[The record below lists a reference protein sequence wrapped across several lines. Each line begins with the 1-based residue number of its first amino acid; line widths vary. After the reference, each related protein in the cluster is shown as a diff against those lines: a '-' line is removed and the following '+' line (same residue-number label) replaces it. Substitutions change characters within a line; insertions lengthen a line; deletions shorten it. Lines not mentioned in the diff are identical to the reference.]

1 MKDEQTGKEL
11 PAAQAL
17 LKKKDPAPE
26 RPTIFIVG
34 QKTRPLLEVTR
45 RLRNAGYEM
54 VHEPDGKRAVKRM
67 EARKFDA
74 VIVPTRPDGVDWLEF
89 ARLAERVPAGPLLI
103 AKEGIPPA
111 KLQDFASLANKK
123 DIEIHPRALLVTVL
137 LTKVSPR

>member
-1 MKDEQTGKEL
+1 MKGEAAGREL

-17 LKKKDPAPE
+17 LKKKDPAVE
-26 RPTIFIVG
+26 HPTIFIVG

-74 VIVPTRPDGVDWLEF
+74 VVVPSRPDGMDRLEF
-89 ARLAERVPAGPLLI
+89 ARLAEGVPAGPLLI
-103 AKEGIPPA
+103 AKEGIPTA
-111 KLQDFASLANKK
+111 KLQGFASLATKK
-123 DIEIHPRALLVTVL
+123 DIELHPRGLLVTVL
-137 LTKVSPR
+137 LTKVAPR